1 MHIHGAPLDDEHHAR
16 SAVQTALDM
25 IDACEGFNA
34 DLAEEGMPPVGL
46 GAGVNTGKILV
57 GNIGSERKLGYDCL
71 GDPVSVAARLES
83 QTKSYGVLLIVGP
96 DTVALTQ
103 DDFDWWELDNIAVK
117 GKEKPL
123 RIYAVHK
130 QTKEH
135 VTFLKNYYVGK
146 WDTAIKNVEKYK
158 KAAPAMSDYY
168 DRMIERMSQGKP
180 SDWDGIYR
188 ATSK

>member
-1 MHIHGAPLDDEHHAR
+1 
-16 SAVQTALDM
+16 
-25 IDACEGFNA
+25 
-34 DLAEEGMPPVGL
+34 
-46 GAGVNTGKILV
+46 
-57 GNIGSERKLGYDCL
+57 
-71 GDPVSVAARLES
+71 LES

-96 DTVALTQ
+96 DTVAQTK

-135 VTFLKNYYVGK
+135 VTFLKNYYAGN
-146 WDTAIKNVEKYK
+146 WDVCIENAEIYK
-158 KAAPAMSDYY
+158 QAAPAMSEYY
-168 DRMIERMSQGKP
+168 DKMIERLSIGCP
-180 SDWDGIYR
+180 VDWDGIYR